1 MKKISKEQ
9 LKNKI
14 NHALAYSKAAIVE
27 QVKVF
32 EIKTDTTTVQF
43 NHIGGNLF
51 TMVDLHDPYRGT
63 NGYPKMWDGNIDA
76 FYAEFQRELSWID
89 EVHKDFNKG

>member
-14 NHALAYSKAAIVE
+14 NLALAYSKAANVDWFN
-27 QVKVF
+27 VF

-43 NHIGGNLF
+43 NHIGDNLF

>member
-9 LKNKI
+9 LQNKI
-14 NHALAYSKAAIVE
+14 NLALAYAKAANE
-27 QVKVF
+27 DWFNVF

-63 NGYPKMWDGNIDA
+63 NGYPKMWDGDIDA
-76 FYAEFQRELSWID
+76 FYAEFQRELGWID
-89 EVHKDFNKG
+89 EIHKEYNKG